1 MPKSKKKRKKLASLR
16 QPLPN
21 DKAKRRKNSK
31 LKEVIKTP
39 SPIPP
44 IPTGRQGIADIVRQL
59 EKQYNSKVP
68 DYLPQSLAKNIVK
81 QVGGKCKIKHVN
93 KFILT
98 CRQKRRKKRNL
109 KSAFYYFV
117 LNKPKGYASMREN
130 PNTTQM
136 KYPSCYSILPKNFPA
151 VPHVGRLDVDTE
163 GLLLFTDD
171 GQLLEGLI
179 NDRESTKAIAYHS
192 KYSKK
197 KKHGSNNLEQST
209 KNKGEQRERVKVE
222 KVYLVQVTI
231 KDDGDVDDTN
241 DSKSL
246 RHTNAT
252 LKASSNN
259 NGVLHSSFLD
269 SMRSPLKYPDGSVTR
284 PADVHEATQDVA
296 TNATLKKVVMISGS
310 SGSSSSSS
318 SSSSSKT
325 VPSFW
330 LCVRISQG
338 KNRQIRRLCTRA
350 GLKVLRLL
358 RFSVG
363 PVQISELDPG
373 KARSLTKEELTEC
386 YNMALPEQIV
396 PEILPLPMN
405 VGAWGR

>member
-1 MPKSKKKRKKLASLR
+1 
-16 QPLPN
+16 
-21 DKAKRRKNSK
+21 
-31 LKEVIKTP
+31 
-39 SPIPP
+39 
-44 IPTGRQGIADIVRQL
+44 
-59 EKQYNSKVP
+59 
-68 DYLPQSLAKNIVK
+68 
-81 QVGGKCKIKHVN
+81 
-93 KFILT
+93 
-98 CRQKRRKKRNL
+98 
-109 KSAFYYFV
+109 
-117 LNKPKGYASMREN
+117 
-130 PNTTQM
+130 
-136 KYPSCYSILPKNFPA
+136 
-151 VPHVGRLDVDTE
+151 
-163 GLLLFTDD
+163 
-171 GQLLEGLI
+171 
-179 NDRESTKAIAYHS
+179 
-192 KYSKK
+192 
-197 KKHGSNNLEQST
+197 
-209 KNKGEQRERVKVE
+209 
-222 KVYLVQVTI
+222 LVQVTI